1 MEYSRTIIT
10 LFILISTVATAHSSE
25 RAKEILTT
33 ILEHREAPP
42 NESVKKNST
51 NEKEESVSQ
60 RDTMKTEEATKKERS
75 IEKPAAIPSPDMILF
90 KTAIALYNSS
100 LYEAS
105 LKKFTDLRTD
115 YPQSPLQD
123 IATIWAG
130 KVNLSLRKP
139 DAAIT
144 EFNQIK
150 EDSGEY
156 PAALYYLGESQLMK
170 GASIQAI
177 EYYYK
182 LSSQFP
188 EYELADKALIKL
200 SRTYL
205 SVGKGDQSL
214 DAAIKIVKY
223 YPDRDTIDDAYYFI
237 GKVFEKDPVL
247 KDIEVARKIYRIFL
261 EKAKDANNIHF
272 WNSPLKRRVQKDLKY
287 LEATFF
293 NMEK

>member
-1 MEYSRTIIT
+1 MERSRTIII
-10 LFILISTVATAHSSE
+10 LLILISTVATAHSSE

-33 ILEHREAPP
+33 ILESRPAPSRET
-42 NESVKKNST
+42 VKKDPVD
-51 NEKEESVSQ
+51 EREESVSK
-60 RDTMKTEEATKKERS
+60 RDTVKTEDAAKKEQS

-90 KTAIALYNSS
+90 KTGIALYNSS

-105 LKKFTDLRTD
+105 LKKFTDLRTE
-115 YPQSPLQD
+115 YPQSPLKD

-130 KVNLSLRKP
+130 KINLTLRKP
-139 DAAIT
+139 DSAIT
-144 EFNQIK
+144 EFKQIK

-182 LSSQFP
+182 ISSQFP

-214 DAAIKIVKY
+214 NAAIKIVKY

-261 EKAKDANNIHF
+261 QKAN
-272 WNSPLKRRVQKDLKY
+272 
-287 LEATFF
+287 
-293 NMEK
+293 